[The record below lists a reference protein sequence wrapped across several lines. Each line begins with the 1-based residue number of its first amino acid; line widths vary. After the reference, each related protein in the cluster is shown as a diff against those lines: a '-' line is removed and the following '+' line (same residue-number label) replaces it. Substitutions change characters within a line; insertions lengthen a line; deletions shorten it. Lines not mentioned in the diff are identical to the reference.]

1 MIVQRTFSAL
11 VAALA
16 ASSALA
22 AEAGSAMSASAAAR
36 ASAYW
41 RQESASALVNRALQ
55 SDPRNPRLNYLN
67 GLIYDAKS
75 TPAAGRELARVGY
88 EVALRNDPTFWPA
101 AYQLG
106 LLAMDNRDALLAE
119 RWLLTAAAYA
129 PREAIVAYALA
140 RAAYCAGDYGTAAA
154 ALERALAI
162 SPPDSRDSYLTASLV
177 KAATGDGAGASAWLS
192 RYRGVAD
199 DVRYDEARDRT
210 QELLTRVMYQ
220 AAPVPSGTAPAAPSA
235 PSAPVGTVVYVL
247 PGTAPP
253 APAVPPA
260 PAGTVVY
267 VMPGSA
273 PPAAPAAPAAPPAPP
288 KPLDLAQ
295 NRTAVIDVIFLRRD
309 MSSSTGQGLNV
320 LDLLNL
326 NFAASLVNSATDKV
340 RDRSTDTVT
349 SNTGTNSR
357 SVNIDVPAVKYSLNI
372 ANASGGL
379 STIEG
384 HPSLLVYDGQSSSLF
399 SGQTITYGVS
409 GNLGGATFTK
419 DIGLMLT
426 VKPQFRNGGPVNLA
440 VTATMETLFNGDL
453 SSFSEEIAT
462 QKDSTI
468 IVADLNFN
476 QAMLVSGGSLY
487 KKNYG
492 RSQVPGLGSIPGFDM
507 AFRRRSTTEQRTDLY
522 VLMALRKADDDGSDV
537 RTELRRQIDKLLEN
551 AGKSISSLDVA
562 NTGPSLVEP
571 RAEFYQVENPG
582 RRLDGAYITRLGFTP
597 DILGTERISSSH
609 R

>member
-1 MIVQRTFSAL
+1 LNPVSLKKQGFSMIVQGTFSAL
-11 VAALA
+11 VVALA

-22 AEAGSAMSASAAAR
+22 AEAGSATSASAAAR
-36 ASAYW
+36 TSAYW
-41 RQESASALVNRALQ
+41 RQEAASALVNRALQ

-67 GLIYDAKS
+67 ALIYDAKS
-75 TPAAGRELARVGY
+75 TPAAGRELAQVGY

-199 DVRYDEARDRT
+199 DVRYDEARNRT

-220 AAPVPSGTAPAAPSA
+220 AAPVP
-235 PSAPVGTVVYVL
+235 
-247 PGTAPP
+247 PGT
-253 APAVPPA
+253 
-260 PAGTVVY
+260 
-267 VMPGSA
+267 
-273 PPAAPAAPAAPPAPP
+273 APAAPPAPP
-288 KPLDLAQ
+288 KLLDLAQ

-309 MSSSTGQGLNV
+309 INSSTGQGLNV

-357 SVNIDVPAVKYSLNI
+357 SVNIDVPAVTYSLNI
-372 ANASGGL
+372 ANASGGS

-384 HPSLLVYDGQSSSLF
+384 HPSLLVYDGQPSSLF

-419 DIGLMLT
+419 DIGLLLT
-426 VKPQFRNGGPVNLA
+426 VKPQFRNGGPVNLT
-440 VTATMETLFNGDL
+440 VTATMETLVNGGL

-462 QKDSTI
+462 QKDNTS

-487 KKNYG
+487 KKSYG
-492 RSQVPGLGSIPGFDM
+492 QSKVPGLGSIPGFTM
-507 AFRRRSTTEQRTDLY
+507 AFRRRATTEQRTDLY

-537 RTELRRQIDKLLEN
+537 RQELRRQIDKLLEN

-597 DILGTERISSSH
+597 DILGAERISSAQ

>member
-22 AEAGSAMSASAAAR
+22 ADVGAATTSGEAAR
-36 ASAYW
+36 TSAYW
-41 RQESASALVNRALQ
+41 RKATAGTLVNRALQ

-75 TPAAGRELARVGY
+75 TPASGRELARVGY

-106 LLAMDNRDALLAE
+106 LLAMDNRDALLAQ

-199 DVRYDEARDRT
+199 EVRYDEARDRT

-220 AAPVPSGTAPAAPSA
+220 AAPAPLGSVPVASAAP
-235 PSAPVGTVVYVL
+235 
-247 PGTAPP
+247 TA
-253 APAVPPA
+253 V
-260 PAGTVVY
+260 
-267 VMPGSA
+267 S
-273 PPAAPAAPAAPPAPP
+273 PAPP
-288 KPLDLAQ
+288 KLLDLAQ

-309 MSSSTGQGLNV
+309 MRSSTGQGLNV

-357 SVNIDVPAVKYSLNI
+357 SVNIDVPAVTYSLNI

-419 DIGLMLT
+419 DIGLLLT
-426 VKPQFRNGGPVNLA
+426 VKPQFRDGGPVNLA
-440 VTATMETLFNGDL
+440 VTATMETLFSGAL
-453 SSFSEEIAT
+453 SSFDEEIAT
-462 QKDSTI
+462 QKDNTSV
-468 IVADLNFN
+468 VADLNFN

-487 KKNYG
+487 KKSYG
-492 RSQVPGLGSIPGFDM
+492 NSQVPGLGSIPGVNM
-507 AFRRRSTTEQRTDLY
+507 AFRRRATTEQRTDLY
-522 VLMALRKADDDGSDV
+522 VLMALRKADDDGSEV
-537 RTELRRQIDKLLEN
+537 RTELRRQIDKLLKN
-551 AGKSISSLDVA
+551 AGMSISQLDVA

-597 DILGTERISSSH
+597 DILDTQRLVGAR

>member
-220 AAPVPSGTAPAAPSA
+220 AAPAPLGSVPVASAAP
-235 PSAPVGTVVYVL
+235 
-247 PGTAPP
+247 TA
-253 APAVPPA
+253 V
-260 PAGTVVY
+260 
-267 VMPGSA
+267 S
-273 PPAAPAAPAAPPAPP
+273 PAPP
-288 KPLDLAQ
+288 KLLDLAQ

-309 MSSSTGQGLNV
+309 MRSSTGQGLNV

-357 SVNIDVPAVKYSLNI
+357 SVNIDVPAVTYSLNI

-419 DIGLMLT
+419 DIGLLLT
-426 VKPQFRNGGPVNLA
+426 VKPQFRDGGPVNLA
-440 VTATMETLFNGDL
+440 VTATMETLFSGAL
-453 SSFSEEIAT
+453 SSFDEEIAT
-462 QKDSTI
+462 QKDNTSV
-468 IVADLNFN
+468 VADLNFN

-487 KKNYG
+487 KKSYG
-492 RSQVPGLGSIPGFDM
+492 NSQVPGLGSIPGVNM
-507 AFRRRSTTEQRTDLY
+507 AFRRRATTEQRTDLY
-522 VLMALRKADDDGSDV
+522 VLMALRKADDDGSEV
-537 RTELRRQIDKLLEN
+537 RTELRRQIDKLLKN
-551 AGKSISSLDVA
+551 AGMSISQLDVA

-597 DILGTERISSSH
+597 DILDTQRLVGAR

>member
-199 DVRYDEARDRT
+199 EVRYDEARDRT

-220 AAPVPSGTAPAAPSA
+220 AAPAPLGSVPVASAAP
-235 PSAPVGTVVYVL
+235 
-247 PGTAPP
+247 TA
-253 APAVPPA
+253 V
-260 PAGTVVY
+260 
-267 VMPGSA
+267 S
-273 PPAAPAAPAAPPAPP
+273 PAPP
-288 KPLDLAQ
+288 KLLDLAQ

-309 MSSSTGQGLNV
+309 MRSSTGQGLNV

-357 SVNIDVPAVKYSLNI
+357 SVNIDVPAVTYSLNI

-419 DIGLMLT
+419 DIGLLLT
-426 VKPQFRNGGPVNLA
+426 VKPQFRDGGPVNLA
-440 VTATMETLFNGDL
+440 VTATMETLFSGAL
-453 SSFSEEIAT
+453 SSFDEEIAT
-462 QKDSTI
+462 QKDNTSV
-468 IVADLNFN
+468 VADLNFN

-487 KKNYG
+487 KKSYG
-492 RSQVPGLGSIPGFDM
+492 NSQVPGLGSIPGVNM
-507 AFRRRSTTEQRTDLY
+507 AFRRRATTEQRTDLY
-522 VLMALRKADDDGSDV
+522 VLMALRKADDDGSEV
-537 RTELRRQIDKLLEN
+537 RTELRRQIDKLLKN
-551 AGKSISSLDVA
+551 AGMSISQLDVA

-597 DILGTERISSSH
+597 DILDTQRLVGAR

>member
-1 MIVQRTFSAL
+1 MVVLRTVSAL

-22 AEAGSAMSASAAAR
+22 ADVGAATNSGAAAR
-36 ASAYW
+36 TSAYW
-41 RQESASALVNRALQ
+41 RQATASALVNRALQ

-75 TPAAGRELARVGY
+75 TPASGRELARVGS

-129 PREAIVAYALA
+129 PRESIVAYALA

-177 KAATGDGAGASAWLS
+177 KAATGDGAGAAAWLS
-192 RYRGVAD
+192 RFRGVAD
-199 DVRYDEARDRT
+199 DVRYDEARGRT
-210 QELLTRVMYQ
+210 QELLKRVMYQ
-220 AAPVPSGTAPAAPSA
+220 AAP
-235 PSAPVGTVVYVL
+235 
-247 PGTAPP
+247 PP
-253 APAVPPA
+253 
-260 PAGTVVY
+260 
-267 VMPGSA
+267 PGS
-273 PPAAPAAPAAPPAPP
+273 APAAPPALP
-288 KPLDLAQ
+288 KLLDLSL

-309 MSSSTGQGLNV
+309 VNNQTGQGLNV
-320 LDLLNL
+320 LDYLNL
-326 NFAASLVNSATDKV
+326 NFAASLVNSATDKI

-349 SNTGTNSR
+349 SNTQTNSR
-357 SVNIDVPAVKYSLNI
+357 SVNIDVPAVTYSLNI
-372 ANASGGL
+372 ANASGGV

-384 HPSLLVYDGQSSSLF
+384 HPSLLVYDGQASKLF
-399 SGQTITYGVS
+399 SGATITYGVS

-419 DIGLMLT
+419 DVGLQLT
-426 VKPQFRNGGPVNLA
+426 VTPQFRDGGPVNLA
-440 VTATMETLFNGDL
+440 VSATMETLLSGGL
-453 SSFSEEIAT
+453 SSFAEEIAT
-462 QKDSTI
+462 QKDATS

-476 QAMLVSGGSLY
+476 QAMLVSAGSLY
-487 KKNYG
+487 KKSYAQ
-492 RSQVPGLGSIPGFDM
+492 SKVPGLGSIPGVNM
-507 AFRRRSTTEQRTDLY
+507 AFRRRATSEQRTDLY

-537 RTELRRQIDKLLEN
+537 RKELRRQIDKLLEK
-551 AGKSISSLDVA
+551 AGMSISPLDVA

-571 RAEFYQVENPG
+571 HAEFYQVENPG

-597 DILGTERISSSH
+597 EILETQRLSSA
-609 R
+609 RR